1 MTKKKLLITSDAFLP
16 HWDGVARFLSE
27 IIPRIK
33 EDFDITVIAPKFEGN
48 KPEIE
53 GVKIIQMP
61 LLKIQFADTYF
72 SRFQFKRIKRIVAR
86 HDIVFCQTIGTIGIA
101 AIRAA
106 RKLRKPI
113 ISYMHIIEWE
123 LAPKSLKRFRWISRI
138 FTRWLAKKLYNK
150 CKLMLVPSTEVA
162 DELSMIGVKTM
173 KSVVHLGTDTHK
185 FMPPADK
192 AAAKNK
198 LGIDPKNIVIG
209 YCGRISR
216 EKDLV
221 TLYRAFTQLRKDN
234 SDIILMIVGSGI
246 TEHSVLF
253 KDKRG
258 VIMPGSVNDVVPYLQ
273 AMDIFVL
280 PSLIETTSLATMEAM
295 SCGLPVLSTRVGL
308 AKEYIKHK
316 TNGMFFPKRNIY
328 ILRKKIEQL
337 INDKE
342 LRLRLGKNARKTIEE
357 KFSWERTVKEI
368 KRVLGAF

>member
-1 MTKKKLLITSDAFLP
+1 MSKKKLLITSDAFLP

-33 EDFDITVIAPKFEGN
+33 ENFDITIVAPKFEGK

-86 HDIVFCQTIGTIGIA
+86 NDIVFNQTIGPIGIA

-106 RKLRKPI
+106 RKLKKPV

-123 LAPKSLKRFRWISRI
+123 LAPKSLKRFKWLSKL
-138 FTRWLAKKLYNK
+138 FTRWLAKRLYNR
-150 CKLMLVPSTEVA
+150 CNLLLVPSKEVA
-162 DELSMIGVKTM
+162 DELRSIGIKTI
-173 KSVVHLGTDTHK
+173 KSVVNLGTDIHK
-185 FMPPADK
+185 FIPPNDKK
-192 AAAKNK
+192 AAKAK
-198 LGIDPKNIVIG
+198 LGIDPKNILVG
-209 YCGRISR
+209 YCGRISF
-216 EKDLV
+216 EKDLL
-221 TLYRAFTQLRKDN
+221 TLYRAFAQLRKDYP
-234 SDIILMIVGSGI
+234 DTLLMIVGSGI
-246 TEHSVLF
+246 EEHTSLF
-253 KDKRG
+253 KNKAE
-258 VIMPGSVNDVVPYLQ
+258 VIMPGSVNNVVPYLQ

-295 SCGLPVLSTRVGL
+295 SCGLPVLSTKVGL

-316 TNGMFFPKRNIY
+316 TNGMFFPKRNVY

-342 LRLRLGKNARKTIEE
+342 LRLRLGKNARNTIED
-357 KFSWERTVKEI
+357 KFSWKRTVREI
-368 KRVLGAF
+368 KKVLSAF